1 LCSPLAASGF
11 PCCSRSTPPWRDQ
24 SPTGEA
30 PRFRRLARGL
40 ERWICANSTRTI
52 AVTAALKRL
61 LVEGGV
67 PESQLTVIHNAVD
80 PLIFHPEVSGDAV
93 RQKHGLSGSLVA
105 GFVGWLRPWHGLEGL
120 IDAVHACGLLER
132 GLRLLIVGAGPG
144 FSKVQDRIRKLGQ
157 GDRIILTGAVAHEDV
172 PAYVAA
178 LDIALQPGATAY
190 ACPMKLLEYMAMGRC
205 ILAPDQPNIRELL
218 RDGVSARLFAPGD
231 RPALARSLSELMDSP
246 ALRATLGR
254 NAHRTIVERDLTWRM
269 NAARAIDLLR
279 DGQDARSDLSLAEV
293 EPTNV

>member
-1 LCSPLAASGF
+1 
-11 PCCSRSTPPWRDQ
+11 
-24 SPTGEA
+24 
-30 PRFRRLARGL
+30 
-40 ERWICANSTRTI
+40 
-52 AVTAALKRL
+52 VTAALKRL

-144 FSKVQDRIRKLGQ
+144 FSKVQDGIRKLGQ

-172 PAYVAA
+172 PAHVAA

-231 RPALARSLSELMDSP
+231 RAALARSLSELMDSP